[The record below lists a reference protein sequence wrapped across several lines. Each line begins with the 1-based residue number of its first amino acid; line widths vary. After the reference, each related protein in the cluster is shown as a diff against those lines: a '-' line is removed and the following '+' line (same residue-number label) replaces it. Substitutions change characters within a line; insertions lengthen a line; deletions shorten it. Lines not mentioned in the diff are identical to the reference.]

1 MGFNSLTNIESCYWA
16 VQQSPS
22 ILYYAHI
29 PTAIAALI
37 IGIFVLIKNPKQ
49 IISKVL
55 FGITISFSL
64 WTLLDLVIW
73 TSYDSRKI
81 MVSWALL
88 GFFNSLFFILSVYLV
103 YLFVDKR
110 DLSIFKKTI
119 FILLILPLLIFMP
132 TNFNLKLFS
141 DPDCEA
147 TEGFYFT
154 NYYYFLGLL
163 SFVWILWIIFDR
175 YRKRNNIDRKQLLIL
190 GFGVES
196 FLLIF
201 SLTGF
206 LNSFLV
212 AKGMIT
218 DVNGFNLEQ
227 YGLFGM
233 PIFMGFLA
241 YLIVQYKAF
250 NIQLLKA
257 QALVVGLFILIGS
270 QFFFIQNNTN
280 RILNGITLFLSGSFG
295 WWLVRSVKEEVK
307 RKEQLEIISKQLA
320 NANIKL
326 KRLDEAKTEFISIAS
341 HQLRTP
347 LTSIKGFISLIFE
360 GLYGK
365 YSDQIKD
372 VLEKVYISNER
383 LIKLVE
389 DLLNISRIDSG
400 RMTFQFE
407 KNSITEV
414 VNEVFSTME
423 MVAENKKLK
432 LEYKK
437 PTKDIGDLIF
447 DKVKIREVISNFVD
461 NAIKYT
467 QSGFV
472 QLELKELPETV
483 QVVVSDSG
491 VGIDKEDIKGIFEKF
506 RRGREIGKIH
516 SDGAGLGLYFCL
528 KIANAHNAKVWAES
542 EGKGKGSRFILE
554 LRKDFEGKDKQS

>member
-1 MGFNSLTNIESCYWA
+1 MNFITNLSSCH
-16 VQQSPS
+16 VQIPAL
-22 ILYYAHI
+22 LYYSHI
-29 PTAIAALI
+29 PAAIVSLL
-37 IGIFVLIKNPKQ
+37 IGIEVFLKSRFSLLGKI
-49 IISKVL
+49 L
-55 FGITISFSL
+55 FFMAVDFSL
-64 WTLLDLVIW
+64 WCLSNLIVW
-73 TSYDSRKI
+73 TNYDSRLI
-81 MVSWALL
+81 MFVWSFFGLL
-88 GFFNSLFFILSVYLV
+88 YLLLYILSFYFVYV
-103 YLFVDKR
+103 FIKKR
-110 DLSIFKKTI
+110 DFPFAIKMIF
-119 FILLILPLLIFMP
+119 FVLILPLIVLIP
-132 TNFNLKLFS
+132 TTFNLSFFDSVFCEAAESYFYTHYYYYVSFVFFLIIVFFSVVSFLIEKNSQFKKQIAVLAFGISFFLFS
-141 DPDCEA
+141 
-147 TEGFYFT
+147 F
-154 NYYYFLGLL
+154 
-163 SFVWILWIIFDR
+163 FVSGYLASSVD
-175 YRKRNNIDRKQLLIL
+175 N
-190 GFGVES
+190 
-196 FLLIF
+196 
-201 SLTGF
+201 
-206 LNSFLV
+206 
-212 AKGMIT
+212 
-218 DVNGFNLEQ
+218 FNLEQ

-280 RILNGITLFLSGSFG
+280 RILNGITLFLAGSFG

-320 NANIKL
+320 NTNIKL

-491 VGIDKEDIKGIFEKF
+491 VGIDKEDIEGIFEKF

-516 SDGAGLGLYFCL
+516 SDGAGLGLYVCL